1 MTRQTENIPISDIF
15 RKYQSQLKSF
25 ISKRVPSKEDCE
37 DILQNVFYQL
47 LKTDSEGTV
56 IGQVS
61 AWLYSVADEQRT
73 VFELTEL
80 EGFSFKEISEATDV
94 PVNTLLSRKRYA
106 VLHLRKWLNDL
117 YIELVGD

>member
-1 MTRQTENIPISDIF
+1 MPYKQGE
-15 RKYQSQLKSF
+15 
-25 ISKRVPSKEDCE
+25 
-37 DILQNVFYQL
+37 
-47 LKTDSEGTV
+47 DSEGRFMNE
-56 IGQVS
+56 IS
-61 AWLYSVADEQRT
+61 EWLMDEDQSPEMDFIRSLVWEEFENALAELPDEQRT

>member
-1 MTRQTENIPISDIF
+1 MS
-15 RKYQSQLKSF
+15 
-25 ISKRVPSKEDCE
+25 
-37 DILQNVFYQL
+37 
-47 LKTDSEGTV
+47 
-56 IGQVS
+56 
-61 AWLYSVADEQRT
+61 SVRL
-73 VFELTEL
+73 FELTEL